1 MPSGTVGEDA
11 PMSDRVLALSAA
23 ETDALPRAELREAIQ
38 TLVAPGEPGID
49 KLIHERTRLAIMSS
63 LAAVE
68 SLSFAD
74 LKTLLQAS
82 DGNLSVHARKLE
94 HAGYVD
100 ATKYFDGRT
109 PKTRFRLTNSGRE
122 ALASYLDHM
131 ERIIVAAR
139 ADAAHATDRPA
150 MAGRDA

>member
-1 MPSGTVGEDA
+1 MN
-11 PMSDRVLALSAA
+11 DRSRTATAA
-23 ETDALPRAELREAIQ
+23 DTGALPRPELRQAIQ
-38 TLVAPGEPGID
+38 SLVAPGEPGID

-94 HAGYVD
+94 QAGYVD
-100 ATKYFDGRT
+100 ASKYFDGRT
-109 PKTRFRLTNSGRE
+109 PKTRFQLTTDGRK

-131 ERIIVAAR
+131 ERVIVAAR
-139 ADAAHATDRPA
+139 ADTVSGDRGGPAA
-150 MAGRDA
+150 

>member
-1 MPSGTVGEDA
+1 MTTGDRTLAATSADA
-11 PMSDRVLALSAA
+11 
-23 ETDALPRAELREAIQ
+23 DALPRPELRQAIQ

-94 HAGYVD
+94 QAGYVD

-109 PKTRFRLTNSGRE
+109 PKTRFRLTPSGRE

-131 ERIIVAAR
+131 ERIILAAR
-139 ADAAHATDRPA
+139 ADSVRSGSL
-150 MAGRDA
+150 GRGA

>member
-1 MPSGTVGEDA
+1 
-11 PMSDRVLALSAA
+11 MSDRIITGAA
-23 ETDALPRAELREAIQ
+23 SEIDALPRPELRRAIR

-94 HAGYVD
+94 HADYVD

-109 PKTRFRLTNSGRE
+109 PKTRFRLTPGGRE

-139 ADAAHATDRPA
+139 AHTAPTPDRSDST
-150 MAGRDA
+150 GRGA